1 MTGQAFW
8 LAALLAVGFTSGIAA
23 QTSTPAHP
31 PPPEPEKVK
40 LSDRLK
46 EPDQAGGLHFSE
58 HWGIAFGGIKQGSGI
73 ALGPAFSTR
82 FDNGGFMQLKAVI
95 SIKNFKLLQARY
107 DTPRFWN
114 DRGIVISR
122 VRWHH
127 APEVSLYQLG
137 PGSPD
142 REIDYD
148 ERRTEIGT
156 RLDVKVTPRVR
167 ASGGFGVERYRT
179 RAEGLERLYDPDV
192 LATTQALGLG
202 LIVPPPGL
210 DTRPMFAHAIGSLA
224 YDTRLS
230 PDYTRGGRFF
240 EGELHSYTDVG
251 GDEPSFGRFEGAA
264 EQYIPTHGG
273 RGVIG
278 VGARTW
284 LSLSENARAVP
295 FYLTPS
301 LGGGDLLRAYPAYRF
316 RDRHAMLLTGQY
328 RWAVHKMVDLATT
341 YEAGKVAPTVGGLD
355 FDNMAHSIAIGARV
369 HTDKAG
375 LLRADVAYGREGVAF
390 RIGFSA
396 GGS

>member
-1 MTGQAFW
+1 MTGKSFCVATLLTAAFS
-8 LAALLAVGFTSGIAA
+8 SGVAA
-23 QTSTPAHP
+23 QQATTP
-31 PPPEPEKVK
+31 PPPQPEPEKIK
-40 LSDRLK
+40 LIDRLK
-46 EPDQAGGLHFSE
+46 EPDQAGGLHFTE
-58 HWGIAFGGIKQGSGI
+58 HWGVAFGGIKQGSGI
-73 ALGPAFSTR
+73 GAGPAFSTK
-82 FDNGGFMQLKAVI
+82 FSNGGFMQLKAVI
-95 SIKNFKLLQARY
+95 SIKNFRLLQARY

-114 DRGIVISR
+114 DRGIMISR

-137 PGSPD
+137 PDSPD

-156 RLDVKVTPRVR
+156 RLDVKLTPHVR

-179 RAEGLERLYDPDV
+179 RADGLEQLFDPGTLV
-192 LATTQALGLG
+192 LVAE
-202 LIVPPPGL
+202 PPGL
-210 DTRPMFAHAIGSLA
+210 GAHPFFAHAVGSLA

-230 PDYTRGGRFF
+230 PDYTRDGRFF
-240 EGELHSYTDVG
+240 EGELHSYSDVS
-251 GDEPSFGRFEGAA
+251 GDEPSFGRFEGSA

-284 LSLSENARAVP
+284 LSISEDARAVP
-295 FYLTPS
+295 FYLTPT
-301 LGGGDLLRAYPAYRF
+301 LGGGDLLRAYPSYRF
-316 RDRHAMLLTGQY
+316 RDRHAMLLIAQY

-341 YEAGKVAPTVGGLD
+341 YEGGKVAPKVGGLD

-369 HTDKAG
+369 HTEKAG
-375 LLRADVAYGREGVAF
+375 LLRADVAYGREGVGF